1 MTTATTVI
9 EMPVTRP
16 TQQTALDDSNGPVP
30 AADRSGPTQIT
41 LDPFGQVD
49 GQAVEAWE
57 RWNRPRIN
65 SYRLAAIFF
74 AFLVFGMNDGS
85 YGALVPYVRPK
96 TFFSRRPMPRSSDGS
111 RSNKTTICPTLS
123 PPWSSC
129 RPSPAI
135 R

>member
-1 MTTATTVI
+1 MATATTVI

-16 TQQTALDDSNGPVP
+16 TQQIALNDSNGPMP
-30 AADRSGPTQIT
+30 TADRSGPTQIT

-65 SYRLAAIFF
+65 SYRLGAIFF

-85 YGALVPYVRPK
+85 YGALVPYVRPNA
-96 TFFSRRPMPRSSDGS
+96 FF
-111 RSNKTTICPTLS
+111 L
-123 PPWSSC
+123 
-129 RPSPAI
+129 PANAPLI
-135 R
+135 QWL